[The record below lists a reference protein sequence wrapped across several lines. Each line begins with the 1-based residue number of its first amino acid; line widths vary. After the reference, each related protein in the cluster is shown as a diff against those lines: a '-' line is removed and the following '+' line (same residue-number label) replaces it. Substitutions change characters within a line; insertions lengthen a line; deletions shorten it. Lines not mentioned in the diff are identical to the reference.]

1 MITYQSLYQ
10 EAIETLRES
19 GNPDAAFDARC
30 LMEKAFG
37 FDRIAL
43 SLHRDHVPEENK
55 DRYFR
60 RLFRQRAEGEPLQ
73 YLIGIWGFLDESFQI
88 GPGVL
93 IPRPETE
100 LLALTTLQRLES
112 WEHPVVFDLCAGS
125 GCLGL
130 SIAKR
135 RPDAEV
141 FLLEKSEAAFAY
153 LRRNADRIA
162 PANTHLQL
170 GDLMDG
176 FQSFDFPAPQ
186 VIVSNPPYIRSA
198 EISGLQR
205 EVRHEPRMA
214 PDGGEDGLLFYRV
227 LAERWVPSLSE
238 GGMIAVECGEGQA
251 DEISAIFQKEGLH
264 TCSYLDYGEID
275 RIVTGGRPTGAIG

>member
-1 MITYQSLYQ
+1 MTYQSLYQ
-10 EAIETLRES
+10 EAMETLRDS

-37 FDRIAL
+37 FDRTAL
-43 SLHRDHVPEENK
+43 SLHRDCVPDENK
-55 DRYFR
+55 EHYFR
-60 RLFRQRAEGEPLQ
+60 RLLCQRAEGEPLQ
-73 YLIGIWGFLDESFQI
+73 YLIGLWSFLDESFQI

-100 LLALTTLQRLES
+100 LLALTALQRMES
-112 WEHPVVFDLCAGS
+112 LEHPVVFDLCAGS

-153 LRRNADRIA
+153 LQRNADHIA

-170 GDLMDG
+170 GDLMGG
-176 FQSFDFPAPQ
+176 FQSFDFPTPQ

-198 EISGLQR
+198 EISGLQQ
-205 EVRHEPRMA
+205 EVQREPRMA
-214 PDGGEDGLLFYRV
+214 LDGGEDGLLFYRM
-227 LAERWVPSLSE
+227 LTERRIPFLSMD
-238 GGMIAVECGEGQA
+238 GLIAVECGEGQA
-251 DEISAIFQKEGLH
+251 DEIQAIFQKEGLH

>member
-1 MITYQSLYQ
+1 MMTYQSLYQ
-10 EAIETLRES
+10 EAMETLRDS

-37 FDRIAL
+37 FDRTAL
-43 SLHRDHVPEENK
+43 SLHRDCVPDENK
-55 DRYFR
+55 EHYFR
-60 RLFRQRAEGEPLQ
+60 RLLCQRAEGEPLQ
-73 YLIGIWGFLDESFQI
+73 YLIGLWSFLDESFQI

-100 LLALTTLQRLES
+100 LLALTALQRMES
-112 WEHPVVFDLCAGS
+112 LEHPVVFDLCAGS

-153 LRRNADRIA
+153 LQRNADHIA

-170 GDLMDG
+170 GDLMGG
-176 FQSFDFPAPQ
+176 FQSFDFPTPQ
-186 VIVSNPPYIRSA
+186 VIVSNPPYIRST
-198 EISGLQR
+198 EISGLQQ
-205 EVRHEPRMA
+205 EVQREPRMA
-214 PDGGEDGLLFYRV
+214 LDGGEDGLLFYRV
-227 LAERWVPSLSE
+227 LTERWIPFLSMD
-238 GGMIAVECGEGQA
+238 GLIAVECGEGQA
-251 DEISAIFQKEGLH
+251 DEIQAIFQKEGLH

>member
-1 MITYQSLYQ
+1 MMTYQSLYQ
-10 EAIETLRES
+10 EAMETLRDS

-37 FDRIAL
+37 FDRTAL
-43 SLHRDHVPEENK
+43 SLHRDCVPDENK
-55 DRYFR
+55 EHYFR
-60 RLFRQRAEGEPLQ
+60 RLLCQRAEGEPLQ
-73 YLIGIWGFLDESFQI
+73 YLIGLWSFLDESFQI

-100 LLALTTLQRLES
+100 LLALTALQRMES
-112 WEHPVVFDLCAGS
+112 LEHPVVFDLCAGS

-130 SIAKR
+130 SIVKR

-153 LRRNADRIA
+153 LQRNADHIA

-170 GDLMDG
+170 GDLMGG
-176 FQSFDFPAPQ
+176 FQSFDFPTPQ

-198 EISGLQR
+198 EISGLQQ
-205 EVRHEPRMA
+205 EVQREPRMA
-214 PDGGEDGLLFYRV
+214 LDGGEDGLLFYRV
-227 LAERWVPSLSE
+227 LTERWIPFLSMD
-238 GGMIAVECGEGQA
+238 GLIAVECGEGQA
-251 DEISAIFQKEGLH
+251 DEIQAIFQKEGLH

>member
-1 MITYQSLYQ
+1 MTYQSLYQ
-10 EAIETLRES
+10 EAMETLRDS

-37 FDRIAL
+37 FDRTAL
-43 SLHRDHVPEENK
+43 SLHRDCVPDENK
-55 DRYFR
+55 EHYFR
-60 RLFRQRAEGEPLQ
+60 RLLCQRAEGEPLQ
-73 YLIGIWGFLDESFQI
+73 YLIGLWSFLDESFQI

-100 LLALTTLQRLES
+100 LLALTALQQMES
-112 WEHPVVFDLCAGS
+112 LEHPVVFDLCAGS

-153 LRRNADRIA
+153 LQRNADHIA

-170 GDLMDG
+170 GDLMGG
-176 FQSFDFPAPQ
+176 FQSFDFPTPQ

-205 EVRHEPRMA
+205 
-214 PDGGEDGLLFYRV
+214 GTNRV
-227 LAERWVPSLSE
+227 WPLMAERMV
-238 GGMIAVECGEGQA
+238 CC
-251 DEISAIFQKEGLH
+251 F
-264 TCSYLDYGEID
+264 
-275 RIVTGGRPTGAIG
+275 TGCWQNAGFPP